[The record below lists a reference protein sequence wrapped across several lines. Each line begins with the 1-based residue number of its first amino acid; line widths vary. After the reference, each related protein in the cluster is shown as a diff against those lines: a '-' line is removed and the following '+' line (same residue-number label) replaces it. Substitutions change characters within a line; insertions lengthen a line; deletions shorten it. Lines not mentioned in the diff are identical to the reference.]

1 MGKKIFLTCCV
12 LGFVLLSV
20 VSMISTII
28 YECTGELFLLM
39 TFSAGGIV
47 TIGIFLT
54 TYCIIGV
61 IKLIWEDNNEKKK

>member
-12 LGFVLLSV
+12 IGFVLLSV
-20 VSMISTII
+20 VSIISTII
-28 YECTGELFLLM
+28 YECIGKLFFLM
-39 TFSAGGIV
+39 TFSTGGIV
-47 TIGIFLT
+47 AIGIFLV